1 MSKDRFGKLLR
12 GSAKLDDGSDLYHQ
26 FGSVPSNDSQVVGF
40 SHGRTITTCCM
51 LAKPKINPTKLSLCH
66 GRGISRFK
74 TGGKYGRVAES
85 HE

>member
-1 MSKDRFGKLLR
+1 MGKDGFGKLLR
-12 GSAKLDDGSDLYHQ
+12 GNAELAGKSDLSNK

-40 SHGRTITTCCM
+40 AHGRRIATCCM
-51 LAKPKINPTKLSLCH
+51 LAKPKIYPAKFSLCH

-74 TGGKYGRVAES
+74 TGGKYGRVTES